1 MNITN
6 DMKNLT
12 EQQRRTIA
20 RFANTLLKK
29 LPTIHTIIMTRKPG
43 LKTASVLTDY
53 ELIIFACDDGSRSDI
68 KCKKVCDDIRK
79 ILCDGVNDSVSD
91 VVGKN
96 KNPKSSVP
104 DVYAAVGETYPIC
117 NPQMDYVISSRLV
130 DKEESE
136 ALTYGFKDVHEDT
149 RNSFLECLR
158 KHLMFFVKRES
169 MSVTTVNTT
178 EMHKK
183 DRLYHRLYM
192 IFKLETGYV
201 LYNRDTR
208 PMVTLQIRL

>member
-1 MNITN
+1 MNNIID
-6 DMKNLT
+6 DMKKLT
-12 EQQRRTIA
+12 EQQRRIIA

-29 LPTIHTIIMTRKPG
+29 LPTTHTIIMTRKPG
-43 LKTASVLTDY
+43 LKFASVLTDY
-53 ELIIFACDDGSRSDI
+53 ELIIFVNEYGDDGGDGNDGEGMNNCRC
-68 KCKKVCDDIRK
+68 KCRFD
-79 ILCDGVNDSVSD
+79 NE
-91 VVGKN
+91 GKSG
-96 KNPKSSVP
+96 KPKSSASH
-104 DVYAAVGETYPIC
+104 VYAAVSETYRIC
-117 NPQMDYVISSRLV
+117 NPQMDYIHSSRLV
-130 DKEESE
+130 DKEELE

-149 RNSFLECLR
+149 RHSYLKCLK

-208 PMVTLQIRL
+208 PMVTLNIRL